1 MKSLNFPNKINDV
14 ITDKLKEIVQLQN
27 KIKLD
32 DLEYTTKRRKHYN
45 FSRYTLPIT
54 FLRDMH
60 EGNFSLKEVDEEQI
74 QIPSELKDMGKGI
87 IPVEKITFQKNAGLL
102 LSAREN
108 A

>member
-1 MKSLNFPNKINDV
+1 
-14 ITDKLKEIVQLQN
+14 
-27 KIKLD
+27 
-32 DLEYTTKRRKHYN
+32 
-45 FSRYTLPIT
+45 
-54 FLRDMH
+54 MH

-74 QIPSELKDMGKGI
+74 QIASELKGMGKGI

>member
-1 MKSLNFPNKINDV
+1 MKSLNFPNKINDL

-32 DLEYTTKRRKHYN
+32 DLEYTTKRRKLYN

-74 QIPSELKDMGKGI
+74 QIASELKDMGKGI
-87 IPVEKITFQKNAGLL
+87 ISVEKITFRKNAALL